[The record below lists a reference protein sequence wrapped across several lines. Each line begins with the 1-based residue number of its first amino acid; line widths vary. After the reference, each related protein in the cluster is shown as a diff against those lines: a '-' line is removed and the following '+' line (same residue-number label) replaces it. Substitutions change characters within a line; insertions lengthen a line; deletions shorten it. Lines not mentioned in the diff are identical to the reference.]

1 MDERGGEGRGIGW
14 LARFGAWISRVL
26 WWYLSLS
33 LRGGL
38 AAVVVGVEVS
48 KLLLFYPDNRILD
61 D

>member
-1 MDERGGEGRGIGW
+1 MAGTFWRMDLTGALVVLELELER
-14 LARFGAWISRVL
+14 
-26 WWYLSLS
+26 
-33 LRGGL
+33 GL